1 MEFANSLNSLYTVS
15 PHLYATTTSTSTD
28 DAVIYS
34 RDLRY
39 SNKDGVPFLC
49 VFGYNL
55 FKPDLI
61 KDVKILDRA
70 VKMEF
75 YDGTVTTGAA
85 RDGDE
90 FNPEIGMMICIM
102 EYIFGNRTYNNMFR
116 KWIKTNEK
124 RKKEQEKTEK
134 EKAEAKE
141 LRIKKEAERQ
151 KAKAEWKE
159 KKKEE
164 QIEIMAEAFRR
175 AMNGQD

>member
-1 MEFANSLNSLYTVS
+1 MEFANSLSSLFTASPDQPTITTSISNGDAIVSDRNLKYNPSYTV
-15 PHLYATTTSTSTD
+15 PFVYA
-28 DAVIYS
+28 
-34 RDLRY
+34 
-39 SNKDGVPFLC
+39 
-49 VFGYNL
+49 FGYNI
-55 FKPDLI
+55 FKPDFI

-102 EYIFGNRTYNNMFR
+102 EYIFGDRTYNNMFR
-116 KWIKTNEK
+116 KWIKADQK
-124 RKKEQEKTEK
+124 RKKEQEKAEQ